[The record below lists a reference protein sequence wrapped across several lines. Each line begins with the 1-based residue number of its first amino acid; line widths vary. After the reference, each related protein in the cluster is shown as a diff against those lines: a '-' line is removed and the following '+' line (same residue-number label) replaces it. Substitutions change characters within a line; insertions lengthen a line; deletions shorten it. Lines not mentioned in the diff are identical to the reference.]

1 MKPICYV
8 CLLIPTMMYRF
19 TPDETSLLQARE
31 FAMAYQNNGYGKNVL
46 GVSHEEFISFIR
58 IGKLCELVF
67 AQWLMKNGVQFEAPE
82 MLVPH
87 PGNHKKGADLILSH
101 SKQEVDIKAANK
113 SFHKRILIRE
123 DQFQAHVH
131 DIYIGA
137 KYIDDA
143 CVEIHGYTTG
153 KLLLQNEP
161 KDFGYGP
168 CRNLMLNELKSLD
181 EFLEHCK
188 ANRVVE

>member
-1 MKPICYV
+1 MIYK
-8 CLLIPTMMYRF
+8 F
-19 TPDETSLLQARE
+19 KPDEASLLQAKQ
-31 FAMAYQNNGYGKNVL
+31 FAEAYQTMGYGKNVL
-46 GVSHEEFISFIR
+46 GVSHDEFISFIR

-67 AQWLMKNGVQFEAPE
+67 AQWLLRNGVEFEAPE
-82 MLVPH
+82 MLIPH

-137 KYIDDA
+137 KYVDDT
-143 CVEIHGYTTG
+143 CIEMHGYTTG
-153 KLLLQNEP
+153 KLLLLNEP
-161 KDFGYGP
+161 KDFGYGM

-181 EFLEHCK
+181 EFLGYCR
-188 ANRVVE
+188 NNSIVL